1 MVISFDLY
9 TWQSWSPRIVLPM
22 LAHTSRTKALEK
34 QFTLGYVEA
43 GIFVSSEF
51 HDWFLWSLRKLE
63 EMELGCEEKLRFY
76 ICCHILCMN
85 YFGNSWT
92 LLSKSIFADDI

>member
-51 HDWFLWSLRKLE
+51 HDWFL
-63 EMELGCEEKLRFY
+63 
-76 ICCHILCMN
+76 
-85 YFGNSWT
+85 
-92 LLSKSIFADDI
+92 